1 MQQSENKEK
10 SPKYPQQK
18 LSRTDAAYA
27 RLKDRIISGA
37 LPPGEQIDAA
47 RLSDDLEFGRT
58 PVREALL
65 RLQAEGIV
73 EIIPK
78 RGVRIVSLSADDLTE
93 IYQVISA
100 IEVEAARLLA
110 ETKPTMS
117 DLSDLSEAVERM
129 AAAAR
134 ANDREAWALADEAF
148 HRRLLDLNPNLRLRD
163 VGITHRDLAQRSHF
177 VALRMLTPEQRLRS
191 AEQHRDLI
199 QLIASGEGAAVAAR
213 HRDQRARGAEM
224 LVTVLREHHLSR
236 L

>member
-1 MQQSENKEK
+1 MQQTENKEK
-10 SPKYPQQK
+10 SQQSSEQK
-18 LSRTDAAYA
+18 MSRTDTAYT
-27 RLKDRIISGA
+27 RLKDKIISGA

-47 RLSDDLEFGRT
+47 RLSDDLELGRT

-100 IEVEAARLLA
+100 VEVEAARLLA
-110 ETKPTMS
+110 ETKPAME
-117 DLSDLSEAVERM
+117 DLTDLTDAVERM
-129 AAAAR
+129 ASAAR
-134 ANDREAWALADEAF
+134 ENDREAWALADEAF
-148 HRRLLDLNPNLRLRD
+148 HRRLLGLNPNWRLRD

-191 AEQHRDLI
+191 AEQHRELI
-199 QLIASGEGAAVAAR
+199 QLIASGDGAAVAAG